1 MSAFTSVPQRFSLNT
16 ECCVFSSERNGSQ
29 DTQRRGQRLS
39 VVVSSLPWAIL
50 LTTSSWICV
59 KPACLSWQWLLPSL
73 GLGDGHWLV
82 FLWVAF
88 AGNELFAGLYS
99 DYWGRDSAIFRSMGK
114 LGHIR
119 TEHDDERLLKG
130 RSEETMENE
139 STVHDWVCDFDNKK
153 C

>member
-1 MSAFTSVPQRFSLNT
+1 MFVLTVASAQPRIGGRTLT
-16 ECCVFSSERNGSQ
+16 C
-29 DTQRRGQRLS
+29 
-39 VVVSSLPWAIL
+39 LPL
-50 LTTSSWICV
+50 
-59 KPACLSWQWLLPSL
+59 
-73 GLGDGHWLV
+73 
-82 FLWVAF
+82 VAF

-139 STVHDWVCDFDNKK
+139 STVHD
-153 C
+153 